1 MKTYNS
7 ILLLCVGI
15 LYCSAITSAQD
26 LPNITTFLEL
36 RTQKNEVLAEKLTS
50 IQMELYDE
58 YEIKNGYM
66 QYTYQPIT
74 FSTSIPQW
82 VDLIYVKN
90 AYWNNRLSF
99 QINDFNQVLKYIDEL
114 KSLNFTFIA
123 KKIVD
128 RQIYDI
134 YSDGTTIVEL
144 VTSEDR
150 KLQNFYYNFMFYN
163 KEEYD
168 YAFAEENSKY
178 IIPTSKPSNTYADME
193 GLSIIK
199 D

>member
-1 MKTYNS
+1 MKSYYS
-7 ILLLCVGI
+7 ILLLWIGI
-15 LYCSAITSAQD
+15 YYSTFSYAQD
-26 LPNITTFLEL
+26 FPNIATFIEL
-36 RTQKNEVLAEKLTS
+36 RTQKNEVLEEKLTS

-66 QYTYQPIT
+66 QYTYQPVT
-74 FSTSIPQW
+74 FSTALPQW

-99 QINDFNQVLKYIDEL
+99 QLGDINLVLKKIEEL
-114 KSLNFTFIA
+114 KALQFTLVA

-134 YSDGTTIVEL
+134 YTDGTTIVEL

-150 KLQNFYYNFMFYN
+150 KYNNFYYNFMFYN

-168 YAFAEENSKY
+168 YAFAEENAKY
-178 IIPTSKPSNTYADME
+178 IIPTSKPTNTYANMV

-199 D
+199 E